1 MKCNLGSL
9 VVDLSPYLYMCFPS
23 ASPQYSESV
32 MRWKQQSRIM
42 IFFLFLGS
50 ACFRRCFFVPNQQ
63 RASLSVCNSSIFC
76 FTAKEP
82 TRCTHHERAAKCSFN
97 SWGGDEHE
105 HQHQLTTTT
114 QSYQEAVG
122 LCRDV
127 AIERER

>member
-1 MKCNLGSL
+1 MKLNLGSL

-32 MRWKQQSRIM
+32 MMETTVTNDFFSFSWLGLLSTLLFCAQPTTRI
-42 IFFLFLGS
+42 
-50 ACFRRCFFVPNQQ
+50 
-63 RASLSVCNSSIFC
+63 SVCVCNSIFC

-82 TRCTHHERAAKCSFN
+82 TRCTHYERAAKCSFN

-122 LCRDV
+122 LCRDI
-127 AIERER
+127 AIERKR